1 MLTRK
6 QRIWLEEYLACW
18 NATEAAR
25 RAGYATPRQ
34 AGAKLVS
41 KAVIQDALRARVAEK
56 TMAADE
62 VLVRL
67 AEHARGDMGN
77 FFKIVEIETDS
88 PLPTQEVIGSRMA
101 LNDDGEPC
109 GTLYRVRQ
117 VTIDIDKML
126 DQRLS
131 RLIKKF
137 SDSPKN
143 GLSIELYDAQSALDK
158 LGKHLKIFTEE
169 SSGSSVRREYVG
181 VDVNAV

>member
-1 MLTRK
+1 
-6 QRIWLEEYLACW
+6 
-18 NATEAAR
+18 
-25 RAGYATPRQ
+25 
-34 AGAKLVS
+34 
-41 KAVIQDALRARVAEK
+41 VIQEAIKARLAEK
-56 TMAADE
+56 AMSADE

-67 AEHARGDMGN
+67 AEHARGDMGT
-77 FFKIVEIETDS
+77 FFKVVETETDS

-126 DQRLS
+126 DPRFS

-143 GLSIELYDAQSALDK
+143 GLLVELYDAQSALDK
-158 LGKHLKIFTEE
+158 LGKHLKIFTEDA
-169 SSGSSVRREYVG
+169 SGSSVRREYVG